1 MPTMM
6 VGSAAIFIDCDECWK
21 LFLVT
26 RKGSLYLWD
35 LFTRN
40 CLLNDSLASLVTPNQ
55 NTSAKDAGPSLWI
68 YADICLLSKAHSHFF
83 SEIV

>member
-35 LFTRN
+35 LFKRN
-40 CLLNDSLASLVTPNQ
+40 CLLNDSLASLVASNS
-55 NTSAKDAGPSLWI
+55 NASAKDAGTKLNLSL
-68 YADICLLSKAHSHFF
+68 
-83 SEIV
+83 ET